1 MAELKKDDLIFLPDF
16 MANLY
21 SSTYVKMTYE
31 EIICDEHQI
40 TDNVESIVRLILSD
54 YSQTISKAEK
64 VVDDY
69 LNLDPAAII
78 KNEQAEELLDTFSK
92 ILCQLHSFFS
102 IKQKSEFFFK
112 TESTDN
118 EKHQKQKVELIRKQ
132 ISPPMYLLIDQI
144 ISTLASRVSDSGNE
158 DNADVHQLVETYVR
172 PVAEIVYTP
181 DGPWEISNKLRD
193 QENILKEK
201 ILDKIIENSRNN
213 TEEKIEAYY
222 KDAPLDSIRQALD
235 NLKTFVYIL
244 ITPTFDINKFGD
256 EYILEKFIANQSM
269 NVQEKYR
276 RIQTSMYSGNNKQKK
291 FSFDDFEYKL
301 RIVLPV
307 ISENKVN
314 KNYYGVDNLID
325 VIEGKVEVAYRIS
338 CFEQLIYLFLKFL
351 LHRDI
356 KLKICKYC
364 RQMFIPNHPNEKY
377 CNRPL
382 ENHNGKTCRDIGPSN
397 SYEHDKFNHE
407 IRKKT
412 QYFKMKILR
421 EKDPELAEKFKDKL
435 SKWLKISKEIKTE
448 YKSKIKTSNSRN
460 KIKKTT
466 NDYIKELNRNFQTI
480 LSEE

>member
-16 MANLY
+16 FANQY
-21 SSTYVKMTYE
+21 SSTYVKMTDNIE
-31 EIICDEHQI
+31 CDEHQI
-40 TDNVESIVRLILSD
+40 TDNAESIVRLIMSD
-54 YSQTISKAEK
+54 YSQTISEAEK

-69 LNLDPAAII
+69 LNLALTEIQ
-78 KNEQAEELLDTFSK
+78 NVEAEKLLDTFSK
-92 ILCQLHSFFS
+92 ILCELHSFFS

-112 TESTDN
+112 TESTDK
-118 EKHQKQKVELIRKQ
+118 EKHQKKRVELIRKQ

-158 DNADVHQLVETYVR
+158 DNADVHQLVEAYVR
-172 PVAEIVYTP
+172 PVAEIIYAL

-201 ILDKIIENSRNN
+201 ILEKIIENSRNN

-222 KDAPLDSIRQALD
+222 KDAPLDSIKEALD

-244 ITPTFDINKFGD
+244 ISPTFDINKFGD

-276 RIQTSMYSGNNKQKK
+276 RIRTSMYSGDNKPEK

-325 VIEGKVEVAYRIS
+325 VLEGNVEVAYRIN

-382 ENHNGKTCRDIGPSN
+382 ENHNGKTCREIGPSN
-397 SYEHDKFNHE
+397 SYEHDIFNHE
-407 IRKKT
+407 LKKKT

-421 EKDPELAEKFKDKL
+421 EKDPELAEKFNDKL
-435 SKWLKISKEIKTE
+435 AKWLKISKEIKTE

-466 NDYIKELNRNFQTI
+466 NDYIKELNQKFQTI
-480 LSEE
+480 LAEE